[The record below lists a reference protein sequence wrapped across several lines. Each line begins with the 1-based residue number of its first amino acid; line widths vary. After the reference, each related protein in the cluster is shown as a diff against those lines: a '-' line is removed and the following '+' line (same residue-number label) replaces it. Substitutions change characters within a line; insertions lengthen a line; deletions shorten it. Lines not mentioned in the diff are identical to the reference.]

1 MLPRYK
7 DIVELLKKGST
18 IEAQEQI
25 MSLRE
30 GALELQE
37 ENQEF
42 KNKIQKLEEKLKSID
57 AWTKEIGRYV
67 LVSPWGGPAQAY
79 ALRKSES
86 DGEQPHLLC
95 ANCFH
100 SSKRVI
106 LNPTKKASWVIMVC
120 PSCRSALDTGYR
132 GIGPPTYAE
141 DYSKE
146 G

>member
-18 IEAQEQI
+18 LEAQEQI

-37 ENQEF
+37 ENQE
-42 KNKIQKLEEKLKSID
+42 LKSKIRELEAKLNATD
-57 AWTKEIGRYV
+57 DWTKEKEKYV
-67 LVSPWGGPAQAY
+67 LVNPWKGPAQVY
-79 ALRKSES
+79 ALKKERA
-86 DGEQPHLLC
+86 DGEEAHYIC

-100 SSKRVI
+100 NKNKVI
-106 LNPTKKASWVIMVC
+106 LNPAKRDTWVVMVRPTCKAT
-120 PSCRSALDTGYR
+120 LETGYR
-132 GIGPPTYAE
+132 GIGCPEYVE
-141 DYSKE
+141 DINKE

>member
-37 ENQEF
+37 ENHEL
-42 KNKIQKLEEKLKSID
+42 KNKIRELELKLKNVNDWSIE
-57 AWTKEIGRYV
+57 KEKYA
-67 LVSPWGGPAQAY
+67 LVSPWGGAAQVY
-79 ALRKSES
+79 AMLKEHS
-86 DGEQPHLLC
+86 DGEAPHYLC
-95 ANCFH
+95 SNCFH
-100 SSKRVI
+100 NKSKVI
-106 LNPTKKASWVIMVC
+106 LNPGKKDRWVIMVC
-120 PSCRSALDTGYR
+120 PTCKATLETGCR
-132 GIGPPTYAE
+132 GIGNPVYAE
-141 DYSKE
+141 DIDKE